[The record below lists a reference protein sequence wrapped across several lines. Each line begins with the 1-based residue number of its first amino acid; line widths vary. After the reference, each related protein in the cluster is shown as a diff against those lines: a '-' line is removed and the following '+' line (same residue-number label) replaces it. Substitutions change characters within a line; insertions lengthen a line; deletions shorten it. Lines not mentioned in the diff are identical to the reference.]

1 MSDHT
6 PTVADLCSAI
16 ADGSIVT
23 TLDGETYQISTYE
36 LRRYFNRHRSQ
47 ESLPMSAPQ
56 ESLAADDPGNWTAT
70 MQTFVA

>member
-16 ADGSIVT
+16 AEGSIVA
-23 TLDGETYQISTYE
+23 TLDGETYQVNMYE

-47 ESLPMSAPQ
+47 TGLPTSTPQ
-56 ESLAADDPGNWTAT
+56 ESLAADDPDNWTAT
-70 MQTFVA
+70 IQTFVA